1 MKSNLPKILIIYEFF
16 DPAYKAGGIIQSLR
30 NMIQLLQN
38 DYEFH
43 VITGA
48 FDLNELQPLD
58 GIKVNEWNKMQIADN
73 ATVNIWYDDKKRLDL
88 IKMKKLINS
97 VDPNIIYINGFMHI
111 TFLFNPLM
119 VIKYSELPN
128 TKIIVAPRG
137 MLQDGAVTT
146 KSAKKKWY
154 IKLIQ
159 LMGLTKNIY
168 WHITSINELEGI
180 KHYFPHSAARFTLA
194 GNIPK
199 KPLEL
204 IVTSNKQAG
213 KLSLVYASIITE
225 KKNLYYLLQS
235 LKLVKSTILL
245 SIYGVVKESEYWD
258 QCNLLIQQL
267 PANIQVI
274 YKGDYHPQQI
284 QAIIS
289 KHDAL
294 ILLSK
299 GENFSHAIFEAL
311 GAGRPVISSH
321 FTSWNN
327 LTTNQ
332 AGWNFTI
339 DNQTETANSLDQL
352 AVINNTEWIPYCNG
366 AHQLAKQYLAKQDF
380 TKDYKKLFG

>member
-30 NMIQLLQN
+30 NMIKLLQN

-73 ATVNIWYDDKKRLDL
+73 TSVNIWYDDKKRLDL

-97 VDPNIIYINGFMHI
+97 VAPDIIYINGFMHI

-119 VIKYSELPN
+119 VIKYSDLCFK
-128 TKIIVAPRG
+128 KIVVAPRG
-137 MLQDGAVTT
+137 MLQDGAVAT

-180 KHYFPHSAARFTLA
+180 KHYFPHSAARYTLA
-194 GNIPK
+194 GNIPQ
-199 KPLEL
+199 KPIKQ
-204 IVTSNKQAG
+204 IVASIKQAG

-225 KKNLYYLLQS
+225 KKNLYYLLEALQFA
-235 LKLVKSTILL
+235 KSEIHL
-245 SIYGVVKESEYWD
+245 SIYGVIKESAYWN

-267 PANIQVI
+267 PKNIQAT
-274 YKGDYHPQQI
+274 YKGDYQPQQI
-284 QAIIS
+284 QSIIS
-289 KHDAL
+289 EHDAL
-294 ILLSK
+294 VLLSK
-299 GENFSHAIFEAL
+299 GENFSHAIFESL

-327 LTTNQ
+327 LAIES

-339 DNQTETANSLDQL
+339 DNLAETAESLDQL
-352 AVINNTEWIPYCNG
+352 TAMNNTDWMPYCNG
-366 AHQLAKQYLAKQDF
+366 AHQLAKQYLTKQDF
-380 TKDYKKLFG
+380 KNDYKQLFG

>member
-180 KHYFPHSAARFTLA
+180 KRYFPHSAARFTLA